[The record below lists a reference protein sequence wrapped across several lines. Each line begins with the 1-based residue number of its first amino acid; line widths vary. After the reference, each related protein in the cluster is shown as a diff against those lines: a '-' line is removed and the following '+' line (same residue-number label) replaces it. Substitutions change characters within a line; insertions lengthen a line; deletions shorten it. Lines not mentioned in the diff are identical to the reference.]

1 MVFSLVV
8 VMQWHIVLFAEMVFN
23 VMIAIIFFC
32 VAMILAHGC
41 TIEDRAKLR
50 PLGLALWDIGNSVK
64 PRVEI
69 TKRVFS

>member
-1 MVFSLVV
+1 
-8 VMQWHIVLFAEMVFN
+8 MQWQWHVLFAEMAFN
-23 VMIAIIFFC
+23 MMRAIIFFC
-32 VAMILAHGC
+32 VAMFLAHGC

-69 TKRVFS
+69 TKRVFA